1 MSQKS
6 AETPRSAR
14 RAENQPTSIPL
25 SRSIATRTGDD
36 GTTGL
41 LYGQRVPKD
50 HPQIEAV
57 GACDELNVA
66 LGAVKPFLVRG
77 QGDAPTR
84 ALLASVQKNLVAL
97 MGELACAE
105 PDAPRY
111 AKSKFEKISAAD
123 VARLDAAIADLEA
136 RGLKFAGWA
145 TPGANKCAVAFDQA
159 RVVARRA
166 ERRIIALLAAGRRVR
181 PVVRQF
187 VNRLSDLLWLLAREA
202 EQ

>member
-1 MSQKS
+1 M
-6 AETPRSAR
+6 
-14 RAENQPTSIPL
+14 

-66 LGAVKPFLVRG
+66 LGAAKPHLADDARG
-77 QGDAPTR
+77 REIR
-84 ALLASVQKNLVAL
+84 AGLEAAQKNLVAL

-105 PDAPRY
+105 SDAARY
-111 AKSKFEKISAAD
+111 AASKFEKISATD
-123 VARLDAAIADLEA
+123 VRRLDDAVQALEA
-136 RGLKFAGWA
+136 RGLKFDDWA
-145 TPGANKCAVAFDQA
+145 TPGANARAAAFEVARA
-159 RVVARRA
+159 TARRA
-166 ERRIIALLAAGRRVR
+166 ERRRTDLPAHGRSVR
-181 PVVRQF
+181 PELRQF
-187 VNRLSDLLWLLAREA
+187 INRLSDWLWLLAREA

>member
-1 MSQKS
+1 M
-6 AETPRSAR
+6 
-14 RAENQPTSIPL
+14 

-41 LYGQRVPKD
+41 LYGQRVQKD

-66 LGAVKPFLVRG
+66 IGAVKPFLAKG
-77 QGDAPTR
+77 EAGTANR
-84 ALLASVQKNLVAL
+84 ALLTAVQKNLVAL

-105 PDAPRY
+105 QDAARY
-111 AKSKFEKISAAD
+111 AKSKFEKISATD
-123 VARLDAAIADLEA
+123 VARLDEALAALESQ
-136 RGLKFAGWA
+136 GLKFDGWA
-145 TPGANKCAVAFDQA
+145 TPGANARAAAFDLA
-159 RVVARRA
+159 RVAARRA
-166 ERRIIALLAAGRRVR
+166 ERRIVALPAAGRKVR
-181 PVVRQF
+181 NEVRQF